1 MRLFLTTPRRS
12 TRFPCAPIA
21 PCFFARVSRSLGALS
36 VSRGLLGARKS
47 RASRVAEGAS
57 RPRRARDVDVAR
69 GRELG
74 GGGDLLR
81 DGNAGGGAWGN
92 GREHP
97 HEFEVRRR
105 PAAGTRR
112 EARRGERRA
121 LFGAPS
127 MPSRRR
133 GNARGLRERAAGT
146 FPACIEPPEPR
157 ANALSSPATPRRR
170 RTLEMWLALRNRRVK
185 LHLHSGCAHP
195 ARLVP
200 GERSPR
206 RVHLRVRP
214 PPPPERT
221 EPSRHGK
228 KKKRTA
234 SNDHV

>member
-1 MRLFLTTPRRS
+1 MRLFLTTPHRP

-21 PCFFARVSRSLGALS
+21 SPFFARVSRSLGALS
-36 VSRGLLGARKS
+36 VSHGLLGARTS

-69 GRELG
+69 GREPG

-81 DGNAGGGAWGN
+81 GNAGGGAWGN

-105 PAAGTRR
+105 PAAGMRR
-112 EARRGERRA
+112 ESRRGERRA

-157 ANALSSPATPRRR
+157 ANDLSPP
-170 RTLEMWLALRNRRVK
+170 
-185 LHLHSGCAHP
+185 
-195 ARLVP
+195 
-200 GERSPR
+200 
-206 RVHLRVRP
+206 RP
-214 PPPPERT
+214 PAGAERWRCG
-221 EPSRHGK
+221 SRFGIV
-228 KKKRTA
+228 A
-234 SNDHV
+234 